1 MVPNKLYDD
10 SETCTKVLKK
20 TGGTGPDKDTDVPSC
35 TGFCRNALQR
45 ITHTLESKIRPV
57 PTGMASEH
65 CANIWNEVYNLV
77 TTNSSETY
85 TTVFIP
91 WLTHSAAL
99 THSTYLA
106 TPTRPVRTTHRTD
119 V

>member
-77 TTNSSETY
+77 TTNTSETY